1 MSDLVRGVETVLID
15 SGSRPIQTVR
25 SSIIGLVITAPDADA
40 NLLPLNTPKAFYG
53 SPSALRAAIYPTG
66 AADGGTGLDAINMIY
81 GITNPVMVVVRVEDP
96 GAGSVSGALI
106 GDPTLRTGIYALL
119 NAKAV
124 TGLQPR
130 LLIAPCPDGYTFA
143 DGALTASPLA
153 TALAS
158 VAERLRA
165 IAIVDGPNVDA
176 ATAHQ
181 AVSSIGSKRVYLIDP
196 WVKNLA
202 GNEMPPSAVV
212 AALFNKNDNAEGR
225 GFHWS
230 PSNTVIP
237 NISGTSRPIDFA
249 LGDSACEA
257 DILAG
262 FHVNTIIREDGW
274 RLWGIRMAQTTD
286 TNWFQVT
293 RVRIADIIA
302 DSIQAA
308 HLWAVDRPI
317 TKRFVDEVVE
327 GVNAY
332 LRTLKARSIIVDG
345 SAWAD
350 PELNAEA
357 DLNAG
362 HLTVSFDFCDHTL
375 AEKLTFQYNLNTD
388 YLESIV

>member
-1 MSDLVRGVETVLID
+1 MSDLVRGVETLLINN
-15 SGSRPIQTVR
+15 GSRPITTVR
-25 SSIIGLVITAPDADA
+25 SSVIGLVITAPDADA
-40 NLLPLNTPKAFYG
+40 NLLPLNTPRAFYG
-53 SPSALRAAIYPTG
+53 SPTALRAAIYPNG
-66 AADGGTGLDAINMIY
+66 AADGGTGLDAIKMIY
-81 GITNPVMVVVRVEDP
+81 GITNPVMVVVRVEEP
-96 GAGSVSGALI
+96 GGGSVASALI
-106 GDPTLRTGIYALL
+106 GDPTLRTGVYAML

-130 LLIAPCPDGYTFA
+130 LLIAPAPDGYTYA
-143 DGALTASPLA
+143 DGDLTAAPLA

-165 IAIVDGPNVDA
+165 IAIVDGPNMDA

-181 AVSSIGSKRVYLIDP
+181 AVSAIGSKRVFLIDP
-196 WVKNLA
+196 WVKDLA
-202 GNEMPPSAVV
+202 GNEMPPSPVV
-212 AALFNKNDNAEGR
+212 AALFNRRDNAEG
-225 GFHWS
+225 FAWS

-249 LGDSACEA
+249 LGDASCEA

-262 FHVNTIIREDGW
+262 FHVNTIIREDGF

-286 TNWFQVT
+286 ANWFQVT

-317 TKRFVDEVVE
+317 TKRFVEDVLE

-332 LRTLKARSIIVDG
+332 LRSLKARSIIVDG

-362 HLTVSFDFCDHTL
+362 HLTISFDFCDHPL
-375 AEKLTFQYNLNTD
+375 AEKITFNYELNTD
-388 YLESIV
+388 YLASII